1 MKHPLF
7 QKFGTLATALCCIA
21 LVLGLSSTTPVMAAA
36 PEAGTSIGNQASA
49 TYTDASGTV
58 HNVTSNAVY
67 TIVQQVAS
75 LTLTSDNV
83 KYATPSGLVS
93 FPHTLTNTGNGSDT
107 FDLSILQS
115 SGDSF
120 DMTGVLIYPD
130 ANGDGIADPG
140 AAAITNTGAV
150 LPGGNFKFVIVGTIP
165 NVISGSAVL
174 TVTATSQYDNTKTA
188 TNNDSVTVTNNAV
201 VVINKAIDI
210 YHGYTGTSPVTF
222 TFTYTNPG
230 NQDATNFT
238 LTDVIP
244 AGMTYIPGSAK
255 WSGAAVT
262 DASGGDPAGIDYSY
276 TAATRTVLAKI
287 TTMAKTTSGSISFQV
302 SIDSNAMSGD
312 IYNTATFE
320 YNDGTGAIIAG
331 STNTTD
337 FFVDPTVA
345 VAITGQT
352 IPSASQGAT
361 VTFTNVVTNNGN
373 SIDTF
378 DMTLSNSLFPI
389 GSTIVLYRS
398 DGVTPLLDTNGN
410 STPDTGPLDPGATY
424 NVVVKV
430 KLPAD
435 AWGNKGYAVN
445 KTATSSVDNTKFAT
459 TTDIVN
465 VITRST
471 VDLTNNRSIA
481 NGATAADGLGT
492 GPEGSPV
499 TIKSVPP
506 AYHVDMDLYVNN
518 TSSVSDSYVIQAST
532 DPTFATIVL
541 PAGWTILNEN
551 DTETIISETG
561 MVAPGGSVHIHS
573 DIYSPSG
580 TPAGTYHIYYRVMS
594 PTTGAFDIKHDAVTI
609 DMVRSISIVPN
620 NSGQVFPGGSVVYTH
635 TVTNNGNVAEGDGL
649 ASLIALT
656 TANTQSGFSS
666 AIYWDKNNNGV
677 LDSGDAIVNSL
688 DSLVGGLN
696 GASTGAGLEPGE
708 SATLFVKVYAPAGAS
723 AGIVDV
729 CTLTAMTSQGT
740 YSTAAPAPAIVKDTS
755 AVIAGD
761 VRVVKEQALD
771 ADGNGTP
778 DSAYQQTN
786 ITTGAVPG
794 SCVRYRITVT
804 NTGTTTNSNI
814 VISDSTPAYTTYHA
828 GDGTVSATGVGAIT
842 LNGGSTFTAITVPS
856 AGSVGTISATISSLA
871 PGQTAVIYFEVKINQ

>member
-1 MKHPLF
+1 MPVELCTTSHR
-7 QKFGTLATALCCIA
+7 TLLI
-21 LVLGLSSTTPVMAAA
+21 
-36 PEAGTSIGNQASA
+36 N
-49 TYTDASGTV
+49 
-58 HNVTSNAVY
+58 N
-67 TIVQQVAS
+67 IVQQVAS

-83 KYATPSGLVS
+83 KYAPPSGLVS
-93 FPHTLTNTGNGSDT
+93 FPHTLNNTGNGTDT
-107 FDLSILQS
+107 FNLSILQS
-115 SGDSF
+115 GGDSF
-120 DMTGVLIYPD
+120 DLTGVLIYPD

-140 AAAITNTGAV
+140 AAAITSTGAV
-150 LPGGNFKFVIVGTIP
+150 PAGGNFKFVIVGTIP
-165 NVISGSAVL
+165 NVISGTAVL
-174 TVTATSQYDNTKTA
+174 TVTATSQFDGTKTA
-188 TNNDSVTVTNNAV
+188 SNTDNVTVTNNAV
-201 VVINKAIDI
+201 IVISKAEDI
-210 YHGYTGTSPVTF
+210 YHGFTGTSPVTF
-222 TFTYTNPG
+222 TFTYSNPG
-230 NQDATNFT
+230 NQDATNFVI
-238 LTDVIP
+238 TDVIP
-244 AGMTYIPGSAK
+244 VGMTYILGSAK
-255 WSGAAVT
+255 WSGAPVT
-262 DASGGDPAGIDYSY
+262 DAVGGDPAGIDYSY
-276 TAATRTVLAKI
+276 SAGTRTITAKISTLAK
-287 TTMAKTTSGSISFQV
+287 TNSGSISFQV

-312 IYNTATFE
+312 IYNRATYE

-337 FFVDPTVA
+337 FYVDPTVA
-345 VAITGQT
+345 VAIIGQT
-352 IPSASQGAT
+352 LPSSSQGAT

-378 DMTLSNSLFPI
+378 DITLSNNVFPI

-398 DGVTPLLDTNGN
+398 DGVTPLLDTNGD
-410 STPDTGPLDPGATY
+410 SIPDTGPLDPGATY

-435 AWGNKGYAVN
+435 AWGNKGYSVD
-445 KTATSSVDNTKFAT
+445 KTATSSVDATKFAT
-459 TTDIVN
+459 TTDTVS

-518 TSSVSDSYVIQAST
+518 TSSVPDSYIIQAST

-541 PAGWTILNEN
+541 PIGWSILNEN

-561 MVAPGGSVHIHS
+561 MIAPGGSMHVHS
-573 DIYSPSG
+573 DIYTAPNA
-580 TPAGTYHIYYRVMS
+580 PAGTYNIYYRVTS

-609 DMVRSISIVPN
+609 NMMRNISTVPN

-635 TVTNNGNVAEGDGL
+635 TIANNGNVHEGDGL
-649 ASLIALT
+649 ASLISLT
-656 TANTQSGFSS
+656 TADTQSGFSS

-677 LDSGDAIVNSL
+677 LDSGDAIINSL

-696 GASTGAGLEPGE
+696 GASTGAGLDPGE
-708 SATLFVKVYAPAGAS
+708 SATLFVKVYAPSGAS

-729 CTLTAMTSQGT
+729 CTLTATTTQGT

-755 AVIAGD
+755 TVIAGD
-761 VRVVKEQALD
+761 VRIIKEQALD

-778 DSAYQQTN
+778 EGAYQQTN

-794 SCVRYRITVT
+794 SCVRYRITAT

-814 VISDSTPAYTTYHA
+814 VITDSTPAYTTYHA

-842 LNGGSTFTAITVPS
+842 FDGGSSFTAITVPS
-856 AGSVGTISATISSLA
+856 AGSVGTVSATILSLA